1 MRNVLLFS
9 LFLLSACSDQQSAQY
24 ETTAPPAMAPAE
36 IAPAQQSALKLTP
49 MDMAGD
55 LGRVTFSQKELT
67 VFYFDHKTKQGE
79 IVLNNKKFVL
89 DKYHFDSKKEVYE
102 IGNAEIS
109 IVTEPCTFK
118 ENEGSDCFYGSI
130 KKIRITS
137 KEGELTLQDVDVQ
150 DCPLN

>member
-1 MRNVLLFS
+1 MRNILLIG
-9 LFLLSACSDQQSAQY
+9 LFLLAACSDQQGAQH
-24 ETTAPPAMAPAE
+24 ETTAPTATAPIE
-36 IAPAQQSALKLTP
+36 NAPAQQSTLKLTP

-55 LGRVTFSQKELT
+55 MGRVTFSQKELT

-89 DKYHFDSKKEVYE
+89 DKYNFDSKKEIYE
-102 IGNAEIS
+102 IGNADVS
-109 IVTEPCTFK
+109 IVTEPCSFK